1 MRKFISVITLVA
13 LLMLAFTSCSRTGP
27 ELVEEPVTHLQIGDK
42 LPEFS
47 VITHSGY
54 TVSTE
59 TLYGKESVVIL
70 FDSTCPDCQPY
81 VKMMQL
87 AYIKAKSKI
96 NFIAIARD
104 EDEKTIRK
112 YWMKN
117 GYTMPVATPGERT
130 IYNLFDRGS
139 QSGVPQIYYSTTE
152 GIVQAYLDC
161 DGFNLGDTG
170 ISVDDLKALEGHSE
184 SMQF

>member
-1 MRKFISVITLVA
+1 MKHFTIILPLLAAVILSATACHHVD
-13 LLMLAFTSCSRTGP
+13 P
-27 ELVEEPVTHLQIGDK
+27 DPVEPVTHLQIGDK
-42 LPEFS
+42 LPTFS
-47 VITHSGY
+47 VTTLSGY
-54 TVSTE
+54 DVSTE
-59 TLYGKESVVIL
+59 SLIGKESVVIL

-81 VKMMQL
+81 VRLMQL

-139 QSGVPQIYYSTTE
+139 QSGVPQIYYSTEE

-161 DGFNLGDTG
+161 DGYNLGNTG
-170 ISVDDLKALEGHSE
+170 ITVDELNSIDGHTE